1 MVKKKNS
8 LARLPEYKSRLCS
21 FLKHTKGLQ
30 QCPAPSN
37 CPRSISS
44 HEPTSSRLHRAIP
57 AVRPVTRFE
66 SRPATPVCS
75 LSPTWSPYYIVP
87 VAVFCAPSCRMSH
100 SGFSQAACLPL
111 LALNEGPAS
120 LPRAY
125 PLHRPRHQG
134 CLCDP
139 RCPPLRLDRSPL
151 ASLITFPKVGWL
163 HVLRAPSHSHRNLT
177 SSKTKSRGRITCAWF
192 CYLPSTSVNPQE
204 PGPAPLPPTRDTP
217 WRGPR
222 TTVWATST
230 VSTNVIEHSSS
241 SAPFR
246 HQWDLEGDANHI
258 ASDLGQ
264 LPLHPA
270 EDPLKLKNLA
280 QSP

>member
-1 MVKKKNS
+1 M
-8 LARLPEYKSRLCS
+8 E
-21 FLKHTKGLQ
+21 FL
-30 QCPAPSN
+30 
-37 CPRSISS
+37 
-44 HEPTSSRLHRAIP
+44 LHRARGCILC
-57 AVRPVTRFE
+57 TRLPHVLLWLQPGCLPSFAG
-66 SRPATPVCS
+66 SKRRTS
-75 LSPTWSPYYIVP
+75 LSPQGLSTT
-87 VAVFCAPSCRMSH
+87 PS
-100 SGFSQAACLPL
+100 Q
-111 LALNEGPAS
+111 
-120 LPRAY
+120 
-125 PLHRPRHQG
+125 HQG

-139 RCPPLRLDRSPL
+139 RRPPLHLDRSPL
-151 ASLITFPKVGWL
+151 ASLIPFPKVGWL
-163 HVLRAPSHSHRNLT
+163 HVLQAPSHSHRNLA
-177 SSKTKSRGRITCAWF
+177 SSETKTRGRITCAWF

-204 PGPAPLPPTRDTP
+204 PGPAPLSPTRDTP

-258 ASDLGQ
+258 ASDLGK